1 MAKNRTELV
10 AEVAEKSGK
19 SQATVNAV
27 LDAVFQVFESSVS
40 KGEKITIPGWMA
52 IERTD
57 RAARTGRNPQTGETI
72 QIPAGHGVKLTA
84 GSKKGT
90 ETHECAAVQQRST
103 SKKNGSHGSRFLLSV
118 WCEWGMLIRKRKIEK
133 FSKQE

>member
-40 KGEKITIPGWMA
+40 KGEKITIPGWLA

-57 RAARTGRNPQTGETI
+57 RAARTGRNPQTCLLYTS
-72 QIPAGHGVKLTA
+72 P
-84 GSKKGT
+84 SPRD
-90 ETHECAAVQQRST
+90 QR
-103 SKKNGSHGSRFLLSV
+103 GSRMPS
-118 WCEWGMLIRKRKIEK
+118 
-133 FSKQE
+133 SA

>member
-27 LDAVFQVFESSVS
+27 LDAVFQVFETSVS
-40 KGEKITIPGWMA
+40 KGEKITIPGWLA

-57 RAARTGRNPQTGETI
+57 RAAPRRTGGEAAPFVCGLRI
-72 QIPAGHGVKLTA
+72 RSREPAYTA
-84 GSKKGT
+84 D
-90 ETHECAAVQQRST
+90 
-103 SKKNGSHGSRFLLSV
+103 
-118 WCEWGMLIRKRKIEK
+118 KRM
-133 FSKQE
+133 

>member
-40 KGEKITIPGWMA
+40 KGEKITIP
-52 IERTD
+52 D
-57 RAARTGRNPQTGETI
+57 R
-72 QIPAGHGVKLTA
+72 K
-84 GSKKGT
+84 
-90 ETHECAAVQQRST
+90 
-103 SKKNGSHGSRFLLSV
+103 SV
-118 WCEWGMLIRKRKIEK
+118 V
-133 FSKQE
+133 